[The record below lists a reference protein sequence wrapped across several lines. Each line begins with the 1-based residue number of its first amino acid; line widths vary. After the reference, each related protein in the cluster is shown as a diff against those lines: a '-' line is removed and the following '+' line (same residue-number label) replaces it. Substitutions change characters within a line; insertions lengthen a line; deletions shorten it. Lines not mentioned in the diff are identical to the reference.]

1 MAAVAPDLYMV
12 SAKTSSGECH
22 VGTLRANNSYAGR
35 GSTMAN
41 SDSERFSPVV
51 VARVLGAVTLA
62 GIVTGAFDIG
72 YVQKTLIVASDA
84 SATLH
89 NISAHETLFRAGSVL
104 GAFNLEQLHVV
115 SNLSTK
121 LQQAGLLLSW
131 VFYGIDELTGGFL
144 IFRSGFLPR
153 ILGALLAL
161 SGLCYF
167 THGYLSFLA
176 PSLDARLY
184 PYILYPCAPG
194 EILISIW
201 LATRGLNLRR
211 WRAWDGR
218 TGG

>member
-1 MAAVAPDLYMV
+1 
-12 SAKTSSGECH
+12 
-22 VGTLRANNSYAGR
+22 
-35 GSTMAN
+35 MAN